1 MAVWKYISIPVAVYS
16 SLMGS
21 SDNEVNNLT
30 IKHCDRTKLKAIMVK
45 NS

>member
-1 MAVWKYISIPVAVYS
+1 MVVWKYISIPVAVYS

-30 IKHCDRTKLKAIMVK
+30 IKHCDGTGVGAIAVE